1 MIFKDVCQFP
11 TNSIP
16 FLLYAFCMSAFG
28 TLQTSREEKNS
39 ARQRSQKSVL
49 ELMQILRNWPGLC
62 WVARE
67 AENGK
72 GVCANRKAIK
82 AKGLHWFW
90 SIEHGWTEEQGCIA
104 QWPCQMSIVLKPF
117 YGSTRINKNGSLCNV
132 YLPLEGCE
140 SWLMILWSRSRKI
153 VLIQG
158 RGTGWFRYTSP
169 GVFSLLW
176 RRRNRTHCGFVW

>member
-1 MIFKDVCQFP
+1 MFANFLRIRFP
-11 TNSIP
+11 SCSMP
-16 FLLYAFCMSAFG
+16 FAFLPLG
-28 TLQTSREEKNS
+28 RSRRAEKKRIQPDRGVKRVS
-39 ARQRSQKSVL
+39 LSWCKFCETDQDF
-49 ELMQILRNWPGLC
+49 EC

-90 SIEHGWTEEQGCIA
+90 SIEHGWTEEQGWIA

-169 GVFSLLW
+169 GVLSLLW